1 MSPYSL
7 TVSVIPLLLLLVLV
21 MPSYIIFIYKPG
33 DEKICHYRACPED
46 EAESSVQTMLQQ
58 LVRTN
63 LPSGESTAQLAAKL
77 MYTTGVDGIFH
88 LSLRRAREQ
97 DGVILEFDVPN
108 LLIKPEHLLTKNLT
122 IKAPDNRLLAGA
134 AQEAMGYL
142 NITSAQIDPQAIA
155 NFIVDISELSEVSW
169 RYSMYFRNEP
179 PRWLRC
185 LRLVDGLM
193 PKALAWFYHRS
204 HVDNPLFSDA
214 PGRYAEHG
222 KTISSIIESI
232 AVYIGNNRILP
243 TRDRITAV
251 TKANIPHAVF
261 HGDYFDE
268 GERNPVFLAKIG
280 HEIGRALVKVI
291 DPKGTCYSQDREEI
305 GWLSET
311 GRTNYDKVRACVRSL
326 YNVSDQA
333 FKVHINTTRT
343 LPNNMADLL
352 ALMPAFRFFRLKAAE
367 DAHPKPRFK
376 LPSFPELS
384 QDRIFFYSFGE
395 ASQPFHSLNTMLRN
409 EDLFG
414 KVFDCKPGSPMRPT
428 KKQRCKIWPLWTG
441 ELIEPVDV
449 YSAKAREY

>member
-1 MSPYSL
+1 M
-7 TVSVIPLLLLLVLV
+7 
-21 MPSYIIFIYKPG
+21 
-33 DEKICHYRACPED
+33 
-46 EAESSVQTMLQQ
+46 ESELE
-58 LVRTN
+58 RI
-63 LPSGESTAQLAAKL
+63 
-77 MYTTGVDGIFH
+77 YTTKPTRTSNVLATAVDMV
-88 LSLRRAREQ
+88 RCDTAARFNYSNFL
-97 DGVILEFDVPN
+97 DGDPMFPVPDQTLLTECRYIHQEN
-108 LLIKPEHLLTKNLT
+108 LL
-122 IKAPDNRLLAGA
+122 
-134 AQEAMGYL
+134 
-142 NITSAQIDPQAIA
+142 
-155 NFIVDISELSEVSW
+155 
-169 RYSMYFRNEP
+169 
-179 PRWLRC
+179 C
-185 LRLVDGLM
+185 
-193 PKALAWFYHRS
+193 
-204 HVDNPLFSDA
+204 
-214 PGRYAEHG
+214 
-222 KTISSIIESI
+222 
-232 AVYIGNNRILP
+232 
-243 TRDRITAV
+243 
-251 TKANIPHAVF
+251 
-261 HGDYFDE
+261 
-268 GERNPVFLAKIG
+268 
-280 HEIGRALVKVI
+280 
-291 DPKGTCYSQDREEI
+291 TCYSQDREEI

-395 ASQPFHSLNTMLRN
+395 SFCEILPADALRRTAYFSSVPPNKIRLNTMLRN

>member
-1 MSPYSL
+1 
-7 TVSVIPLLLLLVLV
+7 
-21 MPSYIIFIYKPG
+21 
-33 DEKICHYRACPED
+33 
-46 EAESSVQTMLQQ
+46 MLQQ

-88 LSLRRAREQ
+88 LSLRRARDQ
-97 DGVILEFDVPN
+97 DGVILEFDVPD
-108 LLIKPEHLLTKNLT
+108 LLIKPEHLLTKNQM

-142 NITSAQIDPQAIA
+142 NITSAQIDPQEIA
-155 NFIVDISELSEVSW
+155 NFIRDISELSEVSW

-214 PGRYAEHG
+214 PRRYAEHG

-243 TRDRITAV
+243 ARDRITAV
-251 TKANIPHAVF
+251 TKVNIPHAVF

-280 HEIGRALVKVI
+280 HEIGRALVKVM

-311 GRTNYDKVRACVRSL
+311 GRTNYDKVVTCVRSL

-333 FKVHINTTRT
+333 FKVNTTRT
-343 LPNNMADLL
+343 LSNNMADLL

-384 QDRIFFYSFGE
+384 QNRIFFYSFGE
-395 ASQPFHSLNTMLRN
+395 AKTIYIFLTFLQSFCEILPADALRRTAYFSSVPPNKIRLNTMLRN

-449 YSAKAREY
+449 YSEKAKEY